1 MNRKVKFA
9 ILSIILIVYI
19 VAMIP
24 KAFQNDTFFD
34 IALGEKIIEKGLT
47 NEEELVFHEGLEF
60 KNPRW
65 LFDYFCAHIYN
76 ASGEL
81 GISLMVLI
89 IGCLEMLFYFYI
101 TYKISGSLYA
111 AFFYSII
118 VGFFTRHSY
127 TARGQLISFFMFLIE
142 FYAIQ
147 KYFETYK
154 KRYLFITILVMP
166 IIAYMH
172 GSIYVMTI
180 SFFVPYIA
188 EYILSKIKK
197 LNFEGKLI
205 VENRKIALLII
216 PIIAFVLIGLFT
228 PNNLNLLTYS
238 YKTMQG
244 EKHISEMEPVNFFD
258 DILFTVSLS
267 SLFIILVFSKTK
279 IRITDLLYIVGYS
292 IVTFKASRGIY
303 YFYLFSTICL
313 FRVYCDHFRDYVG
326 EVKLSKKS
334 KKIIGTIGVLIII
347 YIITYST
354 NIIVTKLNS
363 EYVPYEE
370 YPVDVANYLIQNV
383 DYKNAHI
390 YTDYN
395 YGSYLEFRGIPV
407 FLDSR
412 AELFTPA
419 FNEDTTILED
429 YYSIAGG
436 RVNYNVIFDKYGI
449 DYVVLQKAQ
458 QMPYNYIKSDDK
470 WEAIYDDISFVIYKR
485 K

>member
-1 MNRKVKFA
+1 MNRKIKFT
-9 ILSIILIVYI
+9 ILSIILIAYI
-19 VAMIP
+19 VAVIP

-47 NEEELVFHEGLEF
+47 NEEELVFHKGLEF

-65 LFDYFCAHIYN
+65 LFDYVCANVYN
-76 ASGEL
+76 TSGEL
-81 GISLMVLI
+81 GISLIVLI
-89 IGCLEMLFYFYI
+89 IGSLEMLFYFYI
-101 TYKISGSLYA
+101 TYKISGNMYV
-111 AFFYSII
+111 AFFYSVI
-118 VGFFTRHSY
+118 VGIFTRSSY

-147 KYFETYK
+147 KYFENYK
-154 KRYLFITILVMP
+154 KRYLLITILVMP
-166 IIAYMH
+166 IIAYTH

-180 SFFVPYIA
+180 TFFVPYIA
-188 EYILSKIKK
+188 EFILSKIKNI
-197 LNFEGKLI
+197 NFEGKI
-205 VENRKIALLII
+205 IIENRKIALLII
-216 PIIAFVLIGLFT
+216 PIVAFVLIGLFT
-228 PNNLNLLTYS
+228 PNKLNLLTYS

-244 EKHISEMEPVNFFD
+244 EKHISEMNPVNFFD

-267 SLFIILVFSKTK
+267 SLFIILAFSKTK
-279 IRITDLLYIVGYS
+279 IRLTDLLYIVGYS
-292 IVTFKASRGIY
+292 IVTFKASRGIH
-303 YFYLFSTICL
+303 YFYLFATICM
-313 FRVYCDHFRDYVG
+313 FRVYCDYFKNYVG
-326 EVKLSKKS
+326 EEELSKKS
-334 KKIIGTIGVLIII
+334 RKIIATIRALIIV
-347 YIITYST
+347 YIITYSV
-354 NIIVTKLNS
+354 NMIVMKLNS
-363 EYVPYEE
+363 EYVPYEN

-419 FNEDTTILED
+419 FNENTTVLED
-429 YYSIAGG
+429 YYSITGG
-436 RVNYNVIFDKYGI
+436 RENYNEIFDKYDI
-449 DYVVLQKAQ
+449 DYVVLQKVQ

-470 WEAIYDDISFVIYKR
+470 WESIYDDISFVIYKR